1 MSVVQDAGRGSHV
14 FHNRGMTRLLALL
27 FLVCA
32 VPVGAQDY
40 PSRPIHIIVPY
51 TPGTGAD
58 ILSRLLGPKL
68 GERWKAPVVT
78 DNKAGATANLAAE
91 YVAKSAP
98 AGHTLLLAA
107 PSFPTPPPPTPPLP
121 LLPPSTF
128 PPLP

>member
-68 GERWKAPVVT
+68 AERWKVPVVT
-78 DNKAGATANLAAE
+78 DNKSGATRNIGAE

-98 AGHTLLLAA
+98 DAPTLLVVAASLGTTPA
-107 PSFPTPPPPTPPLP
+107 PSKSPT
-121 LLPPSTF
+121 
-128 PPLP
+128 